1 MSPRAPTAASTASHR
16 LFLAPATTPSPPRT
30 CTRRD
35 SRCSLAK
42 LTLSGLTRTAS
53 ELVEQPQQQEATGE
67 TVQKKRDMLV
77 CSRCQKS
84 AGRLVHYCSRSVPSI
99 VQMLPRTCDS
109 RSHAP
114 LPRRTCQVSHFKAHK
129 PICGV
134 DLTSPTRLSIGS
146 TLRADPNAPFQ
157 PPQALLF
164 HLAALT
170 TLPPS
175 AWPTGSS
182 PPSFLFFP
190 SPPKTATSPPAAAPT
205 ATATGD
211 APSSASSP
219 GPSKAPDFVP
229 IVLPEPAR
237 NLFNCLQLVAF
248 ETGNPISVNL
258 MYSILLDEV
267 AALGGAEPRLVE
279 QLAEEYRLD
288 GSAPEAEAE
297 AASGAEYDADAE
309 RKEAGESLATKQRRR
324 TLREVID
331 DESEPTVDELF
342 EAIGGQKNTRI
353 LVDWQVYE
361 SERKRSARQKVEE
374 EQGSRHGGGRKGGA
388 RKGRR

>member
-1 MSPRAPTAASTASHR
+1 MSILDQPACTACGKHASDLRKDVPTDAEEGAPTAA
-16 LFLAPATTPSPPRT
+16 PI
-30 CTRRD
+30 
-35 SRCSLAK
+35 K
-42 LTLSGLTRTAS
+42 
-53 ELVEQPQQQEATGE
+53 
-67 TVQKKRDMLV
+67 MLV
-77 CSRCQKS
+77 CSRCQS
-84 AGRLVHYCSRSVPSI
+84 AANRLVHYCSRE
-99 VQMLPRTCDS
+99 
-109 RSHAP
+109 
-114 LPRRTCQVSHFKAHK
+114 CQVSHYKAHK

-134 DLTSPTRLSIGS
+134 DLTSPTRATIAP
-146 TLRADPNAPFQ
+146 TLRANPDAPFQ

-175 AWPTGSS
+175 AWPAATS

-190 SPPKTATSPPAAAPT
+190 TAPPPATSSATSSATTQQPEDTGEGGSDKEATTKAAAAP
-205 ATATGD
+205 
-211 APSSASSP
+211 
-219 GPSKAPDFVP
+219 DFIP

-279 QLAEEYRLD
+279 QLAQEYRLD
-288 GSAPEAEAE
+288 GSDE
-297 AASGAEYDADAE
+297 AASRPDHVSGTTNPSSKGDDVIVPEP
-309 RKEAGESLATKQRRR
+309 RR

-331 DESEPTVDELF
+331 DESEPTVEQLF

-361 SERKRSARQKVEE
+361 SERKRTARQKAEADK
-374 EQGSRHGGGRKGGA
+374 GLGMGRKRGN
-388 RKGRR
+388 RRR

>member
-1 MSPRAPTAASTASHR
+1 MSILDQPACTACGKHASD
-16 LFLAPATTPSPPRT
+16 LKN
-30 CTRRD
+30 D
-35 SRCSLAK
+35 SN
-42 LTLSGLTRTAS
+42 
-53 ELVEQPQQQEATGE
+53 EGE
-67 TVQKKRDMLV
+67 TAPVKMLV
-77 CSRCQKS
+77 CSRCQSS
-84 AGRLVHYCSRSVPSI
+84 ANRLVHYCSR
-99 VQMLPRTCDS
+99 
-109 RSHAP
+109 A
-114 LPRRTCQVSHFKAHK
+114 CQVSHYKAHK

-134 DLTSPTRLSIGS
+134 DLTSPTRATIAP
-146 TLRADPNAPFQ
+146 TLRANPDAPFQ

-175 AWPTGSS
+175 AWPASTS

-190 SPPKTATSPPAAAPT
+190 TAPPAALPPSSST
-205 ATATGD
+205 TTSS
-211 APSSASSP
+211 SSASS
-219 GPSKAPDFVP
+219 SAPDFIP

-267 AALGGAEPRLVE
+267 SALGGAEPRLVE
-279 QLAEEYRLD
+279 QLAQEYRLD
-288 GSAPEAEAE
+288 GTATEE
-297 AASGAEYDADAE
+297 G
-309 RKEAGESLATKQRRR
+309 KEEEEEEEEETKRRP

-331 DESEPTVDELF
+331 DDSEPTVEQLF

-361 SERKRSARQKVEE
+361 SERKRSVKQKEE
-374 EQGSRHGGGRKGGA
+374 EERQQQSKGGRRGA
-388 RKGRR
+388 RRGRR

>member
-1 MSPRAPTAASTASHR
+1 MSI
-16 LFLAPATTPSPPRT
+16 LDEPA
-30 CTRRD
+30 CTN
-35 SRCSLAK
+35 CGK
-42 LTLSGLTRTAS
+42 HAS

-84 AGRLVHYCSRSVPSI
+84 ASRLVHYCS
-99 VQMLPRTCDS
+99 
-109 RSHAP
+109 
-114 LPRRTCQVSHFKAHK
+114 RTCQVSHFKAHK

-288 GSAPEAEAE
+288 GSAPEAEA
-297 AASGAEYDADAE
+297 ASGAADADADAE